1 MKKTTID
8 SKDFENIDKDLLYL
22 RLEKKELECL
32 NRKTMTRKE
41 QIYAT
46 SETFLEDNDI
56 GKMTFPSELSA
67 ELADRIF
74 ALPIEVPGDEE
85 IEIKY
90 STSLPVL
97 CCLHDIPIK
106 FDAEQGGFLSHMR
119 DNNDLKQRGAKWM
132 RSEIIKRNR
141 P

>member
-1 MKKTTID
+1 MK
-8 SKDFENIDKDLLYL
+8 
-22 RLEKKELECL
+22 
-32 NRKTMTRKE
+32 TRKE
-41 QIYAT
+41 QII
-46 SETFLEDNDI
+46 EILNDI
-56 GKMTFPSELSA
+56 IEPVPLKTKEA
-67 ELADRIF
+67 IADAIL
-74 ALPIEVPGDEE
+74 ALPIDVPGDEE

>member
-1 MKKTTID
+1 
-8 SKDFENIDKDLLYL
+8 
-22 RLEKKELECL
+22 
-32 NRKTMTRKE
+32 MTRKE
-41 QIYAT
+41 LIKLIRSY
-46 SETFLEDNDI
+46 SKYYIEDVAN
-56 GKMTFPSELSA
+56 GVRYK
-67 ELADRIF
+67 ELADAIL
-74 ALPIEVPGDEE
+74 ALPIDVPGDEE